1 MDKKNKRIYLD
12 YAATTPCDP
21 QIIKAMM
28 PYFTKKFGNTSSVHQ
43 FGQEARIALEKS
55 RRFIAQQLNAK
66 RQEIIF
72 TSSASESNNTV
83 LKGIASANKD
93 KGKHLIITQIEHDC
107 IINGAKWLENNGFQ
121 ITRIPV
127 DKEGKVNP
135 KDVEK
140 SIKKET
146 ILVSVMHANNE
157 IGTIQPIKK
166 IGRICRNKRVLFH
179 TDAAQTFG
187 KLPIDVK
194 KEHIDLLT
202 ASSHKIYGPKGAALL
217 YVKKG
222 ININPLLHG
231 GGHEWGLRSSTVN
244 VPAIVGFS
252 KALQIYQKKRKKEYQ
267 RLGKLKNKLIKG
279 VIHNIP
285 NVKINGSISDS
296 LSNIV
301 NFLFLGIEGE
311 AIAMHLDIKGIAVST
326 GSACSSESLLPS
338 HVLKALKLK
347 PEEIHGSIRFSLGR
361 YTTEKEIDY
370 VLQVLPE
377 IINKL
382 RRISPFN

>member
-194 KEHIDLLT
+194 KQNIDLLT

-217 YVKKG
+217 YIKKG
-222 ININPLLHG
+222 TRIDPLLHG
-231 GGHEWGLRSSTVN
+231 GGHEWGKRSSTVN
-244 VPAIVGFS
+244 IPAIVGFS
-252 KALQIYQKKRKKEYQ
+252 QALKIYQKKRIKEYQ
-267 RLGKLKNKLIKG
+267 RLEKLKNKLIKG
-279 VIHNIP
+279 VIQNIP
-285 NVKINGSISDS
+285 NVKINGNVSDS

-338 HVLKALKLK
+338 HVLKALNLK

-361 YTTEKEIDY
+361 FTTEKEIDY
-370 VLQVLPE
+370 VLHVLPE
-377 IINKL
+377 IIIKL
-382 RRISPFN
+382 RKISPF

>member
-21 QIIKAMM
+21 QVIKAMT

-194 KEHIDLLT
+194 KQNIDLLT

-217 YVKKG
+217 YIKKG
-222 ININPLLHG
+222 TRIDPLLHG
-231 GGHEWGLRSSTVN
+231 GGHEWGKRSSTVN
-244 VPAIVGFS
+244 IPAIVGFS
-252 KALQIYQKKRKKEYQ
+252 QALKIYQKKRIKEYQ
-267 RLGKLKNKLIKG
+267 RLEKLKNKLIKG
-279 VIHNIP
+279 VIQNIP
-285 NVKINGSISDS
+285 NVKINGNVSDS

-338 HVLKALKLK
+338 HVLKALNLK

-361 YTTEKEIDY
+361 FTTEKEIDY
-370 VLQVLPE
+370 VLHVLPE
-377 IINKL
+377 IIIKL
-382 RRISPFN
+382 RKISPF

>member
-43 FGQEARIALEKS
+43 FGQEVRIALEKS
-55 RRFIAQQLNAK
+55 RRFIAEQLNAN

-194 KEHIDLLT
+194 KQNIDLLT

-217 YVKKG
+217 YIKKG
-222 ININPLLHG
+222 TRIDPLLHG
-231 GGHEWGLRSSTVN
+231 GGHEWGKRSSTVN
-244 VPAIVGFS
+244 IPAIVGFS
-252 KALQIYQKKRKKEYQ
+252 QALKIYQKKRIKEYQ
-267 RLGKLKNKLIKG
+267 RLEKLKNKLIKG
-279 VIHNIP
+279 VIQNIP
-285 NVKINGSISDS
+285 NVKINGNVSDS

-338 HVLKALKLK
+338 HVLKALNLK

-361 YTTEKEIDY
+361 FTTEKEIDY
-370 VLQVLPE
+370 VLHVLPE
-377 IINKL
+377 IIIKL
-382 RRISPFN
+382 RKISPF

>member
-1 MDKKNKRIYLD
+1 
-12 YAATTPCDP
+12 
-21 QIIKAMM
+21 MM

-194 KEHIDLLT
+194 KQNIDLLT

-217 YVKKG
+217 YIKKG
-222 ININPLLHG
+222 TRIDPLLHG
-231 GGHEWGLRSSTVN
+231 GGHEWGKRSSTVN
-244 VPAIVGFS
+244 IPAIVGFS
-252 KALQIYQKKRKKEYQ
+252 QALKIYQKKRIKEYQ
-267 RLGKLKNKLIKG
+267 RLEKLKNKLIKG
-279 VIHNIP
+279 VIQNIP
-285 NVKINGSISDS
+285 NVKINGNVSDS

-338 HVLKALKLK
+338 HVLKALNLK

-361 YTTEKEIDY
+361 FTTEKEIDY
-370 VLQVLPE
+370 VLHVLPE
-377 IINKL
+377 IIIKL
-382 RRISPFN
+382 RKISPF